1 MSKIKRNGRKNK
13 VKVDDTTLV
22 QRAGKAGP
30 ELGLLCAAP
39 AIAVMLSAAFSDPDE
54 QSGFP
59 IVFWITMGIVFFL
72 LIWKG
77 SALARLLWA
86 GGFVFVAFVWIF
98 MWQNARNPSSNLGFV
113 AMCIAAICLG
123 LAVRTIISPNL
134 GALEVIR
141 KRAKAGDRSLDNRL
155 RGGARQRARRR

>member
-13 VKVDDTTLV
+13 VEVDDATLV

-39 AIAVMLSAAFSDPDE
+39 AIAVMLSAAFSEPGE
-54 QSGFP
+54 QSGLP

-77 SALARLLWA
+77 SALARLLCFTISLISRIWS
-86 GGFVFVAFVWIF
+86 
-98 MWQNARNPSSNLGFV
+98 ARNLSLLRPF
-113 AMCIAAICLG
+113 
-123 LAVRTIISPNL
+123 RTICDH
-134 GALEVIR
+134 R
-141 KRAKAGDRSLDNRL
+141 
-155 RGGARQRARRR
+155 